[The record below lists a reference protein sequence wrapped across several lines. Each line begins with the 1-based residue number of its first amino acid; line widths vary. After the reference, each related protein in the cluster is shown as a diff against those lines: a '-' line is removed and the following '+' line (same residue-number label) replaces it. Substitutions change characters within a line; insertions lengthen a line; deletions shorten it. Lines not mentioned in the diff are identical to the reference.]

1 MLNALSNADQVRV
14 SRAAALSV
22 CAVAGLVCV
31 WTLVKLAW
39 LVVPQSGGDVAVTP
53 STPAPASAAP
63 MSIAKWH
70 LFGNQQ
76 NPMLVHAANAPAT
89 TLKLTLRGTLA
100 LTDPKQGMAMIAD
113 EHGGED
119 AYKVGDAIADNV
131 KLDEV
136 YTDHVVLS
144 HEGAAETLTLPRAE
158 EHAPVVENN
167 PSSRVAATKPAIGKA
182 SSIPP
187 GYVPP
192 RVANGAVDFNKATK
206 NLQIDPMQ
214 LARQVH
220 IEPVFENGKIAG
232 ARLSG
237 AGDVGA
243 LMGRAGLRPT
253 DVVTSING
261 TALTSLSDPQQ
272 FMDNLKSTTS
282 LQVTV
287 LRDGK
292 PATLTVSLR

>member
-14 SRAAALSV
+14 SRLGALSV
-22 CAVAGLVCV
+22 CAIAGIVCV
-31 WTLVKLAW
+31 WALAKLVWLA
-39 LVVPQSGGDVAVTP
+39 VPQSRDETVMSP
-53 STPAPASAAP
+53 SASTSTAAAP
-63 MSIAKWH
+63 QSIAKWH

-76 NPMLVHAANAPAT
+76 NPMLVHAAGAPAT

-100 LTDPKQGMAMIAD
+100 LTDAKQGMAMIAD
-113 EHGGED
+113 DHGGES
-119 AYKVGDAIADNV
+119 AYKVGDAVSDNV
-131 KLDEV
+131 KLAEV
-136 YTDHVVLS
+136 YTDHVILT
-144 HEGAAETLTLPRAE
+144 HEGVAETLTLPRPE
-158 EHAPVVENN
+158 EHVAVVENKTT
-167 PSSRVAATKPAIGKA
+167 RAAGKNAANGKA

-192 RVANGAVDFNKATK
+192 QMANGAVDFNKATK
-206 NLQIDPMQ
+206 NLQIDPAQ
-214 LARQVH
+214 LAKQVR

-243 LMGRAGLRPT
+243 LMSRAGLRPS

-261 TALTSLSDPQQ
+261 TPLTSLSDPQQ